1 MVDDD
6 GYHTKS
12 GEQNVENLMKKIK
25 KGRRVKK
32 LREWKRILEINKVE
46 KE

>member
-1 MVDDD
+1 VVDDD